1 MKGKTYRYEG
11 CIIEQR
17 YGHYEVYQGD
27 DLVLTTDTY
36 REATEAID
44 DMLCEEQ
51 AYAESLAF
59 TGQWW

>member
-1 MKGKTYRYEG
+1 MKGKVYHYEG
-11 CIIEQR
+11 YDIEQR

-44 DMLCEEQ
+44 EAI
-51 AYAESLAF
+51 AYAEVLRVENYA
-59 TGQWW
+59 

>member
-1 MKGKTYRYEG
+1 MKGKVYHYEG
-11 CIIEQR
+11 YDIEQN

-44 DMLCEEQ
+44 EAIAKEI
-51 AYAESLAF
+51 AYAR
-59 TGQWW
+59 

>member
-1 MKGKTYRYEG
+1 MKGKVYHYEG
-11 CIIEQR
+11 YDVEQR

-44 DMLCEEQ
+44 ETI
-51 AYAESLAF
+51 AYAEVLRVENYA
-59 TGQWW
+59 

>member
-1 MKGKTYRYEG
+1 MKGKVYHYEG
-11 CIIEQR
+11 YDVEQR

-44 DMLCEEQ
+44 EAI
-51 AYAESLAF
+51 AYAEVLRVENYA
-59 TGQWW
+59 

>member
-1 MKGKTYRYEG
+1 MRGKVYRYEG
-11 CIIEQR
+11 YDIEQR

-44 DMLCEEQ
+44 EAIVKDAEALRVEN
-51 AYAESLAF
+51 YA
-59 TGQWW
+59 